1 MATLLHNITSTT
13 TKELLALGD
22 NVSAIKSIVVV
33 NVDSNNASYDDIYLF
48 DKSNNASYYLTKG
61 TKIHKGATLVLK
73 ANDGVVFDNSING
86 YSLRIQ
92 VDNGSTTAVPV
103 DVIISQ

>member
-33 NVDSNNASYDDIYLF
+33 NVDSSNASYVDIYLF

-61 TKIHKGATLVLK
+61 TGATLVLK